1 MCDRGCYEVLK
12 GSKLGKVFSSQQ
24 APVLQNSWMT
34 VATSEDRINTHK
46 TDCSRHH
53 TPETQPQQNCRD
65 FQPWEVASEGGSQR
79 ILGSGFSSVRLLTK
93 QRAQLELP
101 S

>member
-12 GSKLGKVFSSQQ
+12 GSKLGRVFSSQQ

-79 ILGSGFSSVRLLTK
+79 IWACSEAG
-93 QRAQLELP
+93 
-101 S
+101 

>member
-1 MCDRGCYEVLK
+1 MQTEAVVPGDAGAHPAHTGCHLALALT
-12 GSKLGKVFSSQQ
+12 SK

-53 TPETQPQQNCRD
+53 TPETWVDRESC
-65 FQPWEVASEGGSQR
+65 
-79 ILGSGFSSVRLLTK
+79 
-93 QRAQLELP
+93 
-101 S
+101 

>member
-1 MCDRGCYEVLK
+1 MCDRGCGKVLK
-12 GSKLGKVFSSQQ
+12 GSKLDKVFSNQQ

-53 TPETQPQQNCRD
+53 TPETQPSAELSGLPTLR
-65 FQPWEVASEGGSQR
+65 SSLGGR
-79 ILGSGFSSVRLLTK
+79 EPAHLGM
-93 QRAQLELP
+93 Q
-101 S
+101 